1 MLFVSLVIVDTS
13 IQCLSSFVDTLATN
27 FHLLDRKCV
36 RKRIRVKKTVMKVGF
51 AIEGAFSFRNFAVD
65 RLATSL
71 DVCIETYSGQK
82 CSPPNNNT
90 LYGNFDVIMAR
101 TIWRSLDSALTIKLK
116 YQAIIW
122 FYYEN
127 VGKLN
132 GYDRAQAQ
140 LILTFVCASLTRRFV
155 RSIFCSFAINF
166 IIANSYIYIISCRDW
181 ENE

>member
-13 IQCLSSFVDTLATN
+13 IQRLSSFVDTLATN

-36 RKRIRVKKTVMKVGF
+36 RERIRVKKRWWKLGLSSREPFHSETLPSTGSPHHSMYALKLIQ
-51 AIEGAFSFRNFAVD
+51 ARNAYHQI
-65 RLATSL
+65 T
-71 DVCIETYSGQK
+71 I
-82 CSPPNNNT
+82 

-122 FYYEN
+122 PYYEN

-140 LILTFVCASLTRRFV
+140 LILTFVCASLRSFDFLLV
-155 RSIFCSFAINF
+155 RN
-166 IIANSYIYIISCRDW
+166 
-181 ENE
+181 